1 MAGVPLLDICKA
13 IFYNETIF
21 MIDIGNKLKLLREKA
36 QLSLRELGEK
46 TGLSASFLS
55 QLELGQVSPSLASI
69 ESIAIALNVNMAYF
83 FDDQTKPDTVVMR
96 KDDRRRIFSQG
107 SKATIQPLAYE
118 ISKKRIEPFMLTVE
132 VGGESGEHP
141 YSSRHEEE
149 FGIVLQGRVRFT
161 LEENKYILESGDSV
175 YLNSTKP
182 HRWENI
188 GKKEAIIILVI
199 PGL

>member
-1 MAGVPLLDICKA
+1 LTFVKLYPTVNKIV
-13 IFYNETIF
+13 
-21 MIDIGNKLKLLREKA
+21 MIGIGNRLKLLREKA

-55 QLELGQVSPSLASI
+55 QLELGQVSPSLASV

-141 YSSRHEEE
+141 YSSHHEEE

-161 LEENKYILESGDSV
+161 LEEKAYILENGDSV
-175 YLNSTKP
+175 YFNSTKP
-182 HRWENI
+182 HRWENM

>member
-1 MAGVPLLDICKA
+1 MYHYLTFVKLYPTVNKIV
-13 IFYNETIF
+13 
-21 MIDIGNKLKLLREKA
+21 MIGIGNRLKLLREKA

-55 QLELGQVSPSLASI
+55 QLELGQVSPSLASV

-141 YSSRHEEE
+141 YSSHHEEE

-161 LEENKYILESGDSV
+161 LEEKAYILENGDSV
-175 YLNSTKP
+175 YFNSTKP
-182 HRWENI
+182 HRWENM

>member
-1 MAGVPLLDICKA
+1 MKTV
-13 IFYNETIF
+13 
-21 MIDIGNKLKLLREKA
+21 GNKLKLLREKA

-55 QLELGQVSPSLASI
+55 QLELGQVSPSLASL
-69 ESIAIALNVNMAYF
+69 ENLAIALNVNITYF

-96 KDDRRRIFSQG
+96 KDERKRIFSQG
-107 SKATIQPLAYE
+107 SKAIIQPLAYE
-118 ISKKRIEPFMLTVE
+118 ISKKKIEPFMLIVE

-149 FGIVLQGRVRFT
+149 FGIVLQGRIRFT
-161 LEENKYILESGDSV
+161 LEGKEYVLESGDSV
-175 YLNSTKP
+175 YFNSTKP
-182 HRWENI
+182 HGWKNI

>member
-1 MAGVPLLDICKA
+1 
-13 IFYNETIF
+13 
-21 MIDIGNKLKLLREKA
+21 MIGIGNRLKLLREKA
-36 QLSLRELGEK
+36 QLSLRELGEE

-55 QLELGQVSPSLASI
+55 QLELGQVSPSLASV

-141 YSSRHEEE
+141 YSSHHEEE

-161 LEENKYILESGDSV
+161 LEEKAYILENGDSV
-175 YLNSTKP
+175 YFNSTKP
-182 HRWENI
+182 HRWENM

>member
-1 MAGVPLLDICKA
+1 MTFVKLYPTVNKIV
-13 IFYNETIF
+13 
-21 MIDIGNKLKLLREKA
+21 MIGIGNRLKLLREKA

-55 QLELGQVSPSLASI
+55 QLELGQVSPSLASV

-141 YSSRHEEE
+141 YSSHHEEE

-161 LEENKYILESGDSV
+161 LEEKAYILENGDSV
-175 YLNSTKP
+175 YFNSTKP
-182 HRWENI
+182 HRWENM